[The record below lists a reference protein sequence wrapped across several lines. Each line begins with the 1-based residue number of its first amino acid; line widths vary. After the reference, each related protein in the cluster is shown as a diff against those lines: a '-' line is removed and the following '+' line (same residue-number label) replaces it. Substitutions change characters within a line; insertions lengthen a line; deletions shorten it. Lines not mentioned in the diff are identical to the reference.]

1 VFITIFIKRRKI
13 MTEEKHKIKI
23 VAIKGSVRPG
33 SFTSKTLALVTDEI
47 KKNKNVSVE
56 VIDPGELNLPFPGT
70 NGKSGDIKVL
80 KEKVASASGVIFA
93 TPEYHGSF
101 SSITKLVIENLG
113 YPSALSGKPVALLG
127 VAGGKIGAIKS
138 LEQLRSIC
146 SHVGALVLPGPVSVA
161 KVRELFDEEGNC
173 LDEKTEKYIRRLAT
187 SLMDYIHKNV
197 CPLFALEE
205 MVREKTV

>member
-1 VFITIFIKRRKI
+1 MEKKIKG
-13 MTEEKHKIKI
+13 KIKI

-33 SFTSKTLALVTDEI
+33 NFTSKALALVTDEI
-47 KKNKNVSVE
+47 EKNENVNVE
-56 VIDPGELNLPFPGT
+56 VIDPGAMNLPFPGT
-70 NGKSGDIKVL
+70 NGKSEDIKIL

-101 SSITKLVIENLG
+101 SSITKLIIENLG
-113 YPSALSGKPVALLG
+113 YPSVLSGKPIALLG
-127 VAGGKIGAIKS
+127 IAGGKIGAIKS
-138 LEQLRSIC
+138 LEQLRSVC

-187 SLMDYIHKNV
+187 SLMDYNHKNV
-197 CPLFALEE
+197 CPLFALEQ
-205 MVREKTV
+205 MVREKAA